1 MPVKEPGRGD
11 PLGPL
16 DWRKM
21 FPFEPAAAS
30 DRPGWMG
37 LGAAR
42 CRPEPAF
49 ERNLPALTHHRLF
62 LVIRPPDELEDR
74 KSVV

>member
-1 MPVKEPGRGD
+1 VAGLVREAQLMPVKEPGRGD

-21 FPFEPAAAS
+21 FPFEQAAAR

-37 LGAAR
+37 LGAAHY
-42 CRPEPAF
+42 RPEPAF
-49 ERNLPALTHHRLF
+49 ERGFSRWPALA
-62 LVIRPPDELEDR
+62 
-74 KSVV
+74 